1 MNDIMKVV
9 SETIKKKAKEQKEGF
24 LRTVGASLFGNLLT
38 GKCMI
43 RAGEDTV
50 RATSS

>member
-9 SETIKKKAKEQKEGF
+9 SETIRKKAKERKGGF
-24 LRTVGASLFGNLLT
+24 LGTVGASLFGDLLT
-38 GKCMI
+38 GKCTI

-50 RATSS
+50 RATLS